1 EILKDHC
8 PVWPWCIN
16 THAINADLALI
27 ERNETCYDLQDR
39 RLAATTGP
47 KQADKFPRVHHQFQA
62 VKRDERRLLILT
74 RIQLPAVVQFN
85 HSTTICPPQGVARRS
100 SDRKICIK
108 ASAPIGRTSTVAY
121 RFADQ
126 N

>member
-1 EILKDHC
+1 MMLKTGESHRADQFTRAVFTCHLWHAPQFETKGDISQHVRPGQQCEILKDHC

-74 RIQLPAVVQFN
+74 RIQLP
-85 HSTTICPPQGVARRS
+85 
-100 SDRKICIK
+100 
-108 ASAPIGRTSTVAY
+108 
-121 RFADQ
+121 
-126 N
+126 